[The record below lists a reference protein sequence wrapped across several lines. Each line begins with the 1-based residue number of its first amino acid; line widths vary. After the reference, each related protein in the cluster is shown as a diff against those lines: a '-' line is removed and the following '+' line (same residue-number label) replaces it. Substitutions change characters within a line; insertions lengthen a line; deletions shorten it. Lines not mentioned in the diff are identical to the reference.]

1 MSKIK
6 TILVD
11 NLTNYNNMN
20 QTCGKPQTR
29 YRQTDRETLME
40 IGKNVDIFASINKRM
55 FIEYN
60 Y

>member
-1 MSKIK
+1 
-6 TILVD
+6 VE
-11 NLTNYNNMN
+11 NLKH
-20 QTCGKPQTR
+20 G
-29 YRQTDRETLME
+29 TDREKLME

>member
-1 MSKIK
+1 
-6 TILVD
+6 
-11 NLTNYNNMN
+11 MN

-29 YRQTDRETLME
+29 YRQTDREKLME
-40 IGKNVDIFASINKRM
+40 MEKNLDIFASINKRM